1 MHVSFL
7 STIWDYV
14 KIKSPTRKFREWEGS
29 WIMLRIIAGE
39 RKGRILKTVPG
50 RSTRPTTDRVKE
62 SVFNI
67 LQPRLYGAS
76 ILDLFSGTGNL
87 GLEAMSRGSRN
98 AVFVERAPAALAV
111 LRENCQALHYTDAV
125 EILAQDVQRAI
136 SLLSARRGV
145 FDIVFMDPPYDSD
158 LEAVTI
164 AALDVSHLVADGGKI
179 VVEHLLQ
186 DEQEDN
192 IGGFIR
198 YDMRKY
204 GNTAVSF
211 YGKETAQK

>member
-1 MHVSFL
+1 
-7 STIWDYV
+7 
-14 KIKSPTRKFREWEGS
+14 
-29 WIMLRIIAGE
+29 MLRIIAGE
-39 RKGRILKTVPG
+39 CKGRILKTVPG

-67 LQPRLYGAS
+67 LQPRLYGSS

-87 GLEAMSRGSRN
+87 GLEAMSRGSRS
-98 AVFVERAPAALAV
+98 AVFVEKAPAALAV
-111 LRENCQALHYTDAV
+111 LRENCQVLHYTDAV
-125 EILAQDVQRAI
+125 EILAQDVQRAL
-136 SLLSARRGV
+136 SLLSTRQGV

-164 AALDVSHLVADGGKI
+164 AALDAFHLVAEDGRI
-179 VVEHLLQ
+179 VVEHLLR
-186 DEQEDN
+186 DEQKDP
-192 IGGFIR
+192 IGGFAR

-211 YGKETAQK
+211 YRKETAQK

>member
-1 MHVSFL
+1 MS
-7 STIWDYV
+7 S
-14 KIKSPTRKFREWEGS
+14 KEIKEWEGS

-67 LQPRLYGAS
+67 LQSRLYESS

-87 GLEAMSRGSRN
+87 GLEAMSRGSRR

-111 LRENCQALHYTDAV
+111 LRENCQALHYIDSV
-125 EILAQDVQRAI
+125 EIIAQDVQRAI
-136 SLLSARRGV
+136 SLLSTRRGV

-158 LEAVTI
+158 LETVTI
-164 AALDVSHLVADGGKI
+164 AALDASHLVAEDGRV
-179 VVEHLLQ
+179 VVEHLLR
-186 DEQEDN
+186 DKQEDN

-211 YGKETAQK
+211 YRKETEQK